1 MSSATTSSI
10 FLKHY
15 VYKNEPSK
23 DSVHSPRIIGLPSVD
38 FGFEL
43 QGPLAVLK
51 DPCKSLGHSFLP
63 CVHHLPVNKLS
74 PKVSTSIIKR
84 VKITRGKVHINIVE
98 SLLIRIT
105 Y

>member
-1 MSSATTSSI
+1 M
-10 FLKHY
+10 
-15 VYKNEPSK
+15 
-23 DSVHSPRIIGLPSVD
+23 HSPRITWLPSVD

-51 DPCKSLGHSFLP
+51 DPCKSSGNSLLP
-63 CVHHLPVNKLS
+63 RAHHLPVNKLS
-74 PKVSTSIIKR
+74 PKVSASIIKR

-98 SLLIRIT
+98 PLLIRIT